1 MSQGQLNLQYICH
14 LHMGE
19 CHPCVL
25 DITYTYGWKISVMP
39 EGEKIGGEGGSSKGT
54 FLSYLQRDKH
64 FIFLNLEIWI
74 LLTEN
79 CLEIEDVF
87 KKFDSLE
94 ACKGKKATFGCSL

>member
-1 MSQGQLNLQYICH
+1 MSQGRLYSTFVTFTWVSVTHVYLTSPTH
-14 LHMGE
+14 
-19 CHPCVL
+19 
-25 DITYTYGWKISVMP
+25 GWQISVMP

-54 FLSYLQRDKH
+54 FLSYLQRDEH

-87 KKFDSLE
+87 EFDSLE
-94 ACKGKKATFGCSL
+94 ACKGKKATFGYLGQL